1 MAKEIR
7 ARDATVKELAE
18 RLSETAEAA
27 EAAASAA
34 QIMDKERRLARTE
47 IARFRREVDEK
58 LRDSSNKVRFVA
70 VKEFQFISKEWN
82 I

>member
-7 ARDATVKELAE
+7 TRDTTIKELAE

-34 QIMDKERRLARTE
+34 HIMDKERKSARTD
-47 IARFRREVDEK
+47 IARLRREVDEK
-58 LRDSSNKVRFVA
+58 LRDSSDKVSFLCVE
-70 VKEFQFISKEWN
+70 KCHYI
-82 I
+82 

>member
-1 MAKEIR
+1 MAKEMR

-58 LRDSSNKVRFVA
+58 LRDSSNKVRFVT
-70 VKEFQFISKEWN
+70 VMEFQFISKEWN

>member
-1 MAKEIR
+1 MAKEVR

-34 QIMDKERRLARTE
+34 QIMDKERRSARTE
-47 IARFRREVDEK
+47 ISRVRREVDEK
-58 LRDSSNKVRFVA
+58 LRDSSNKVRFLVG
-70 VKEFQFISKEWN
+70 KEF
-82 I
+82 